1 MPRKASLFKRLGG
14 KAAVSAAVDLFYSKV
29 LADSTISSFFDGVDM
44 EAQKNK
50 QRAFLT
56 YAFGGPVKYTGKDM
70 REAHASMSLTEDH
83 FNAVAR
89 HLVATLQELGA
100 DEATINEVVE
110 IALSVKDDVLNKNS
124 DQKSNSKNMAQK
136 SDSSAGIY
144 QLLLEKAAD
153 AVVVI
158 DETKSVVFWNAAAE
172 KIWGYSKEE
181 TIGKNIKNFV
191 PDEHKAPHDGFV
203 DSNLN
208 TGQNKIVGTGREVEV
223 QRKDGTRVPVML
235 TMSKVEEGDKIYFM
249 AVVKDISE
257 EKKAQLQAASIQSAV
272 DTGWASIEFHPD
284 GTIIDANDNFLAGLG
299 YSRAEVQ
306 GNHHRIFC
314 DPAYAASA
322 EYAQFWKDLA
332 NGSVHAGDF
341 ERFTK
346 SGDSIWIKASY
357 TPVKNDKGE
366 IYKVIKIATDI
377 TAQKKIEAEADAER
391 KKNEGILEQ
400 AVDGVITMNGQ
411 TKEIVFMN
419 AAAEKLWMRR
429 REECIGKNIKTL
441 VPMEHQAPHDG
452 YVDSNMTTGVN
463 KIVGTG
469 REVPIERADGTV
481 LWAFLSL
488 SKVVM
493 EDGNVYYTAFVKD
506 VNAARANRQAFAEA
520 TKLIN
525 GISVGDFTYEMN
537 TEGLAM
543 DAGTTEVITNLNSLR
558 SNIQDILGDLSNVV
572 NKAGNEGDLSAR
584 LSVQAQG
591 DWGALVDSVNML
603 LGSISEPMNDFQGI
617 IDRMAQGD
625 LTGRYEKSAAGDIQS
640 MANALNAALGALND
654 LLIGIGQNAQEVAA
668 SSEQMLAKTDG
679 MQASTTEVAS
689 AIQQMASGAQ
699 DQAVKTDAS
708 SKLVEEV
715 MKSANIME
723 NKSTTINDA
732 AESGS
737 TSCNEGLGIMSKLVA
752 YMSDIENASL
762 DTSHSIDILTER
774 SEEIGR
780 TLKVITDIAA
790 QTNLLALNAAIE
802 AARAGEAGRGF
813 AVVADEIRNLA
824 EESKNAATDIEKIID
839 NVTKDT
845 QKASK
850 SIETMKESVKQG
862 NASTKDAEGSFS
874 AINSSSEET
883 LGLSKEVIAAS
894 DEQKRAIEMVVKN
907 IEQIVV
913 VAEETAAGTQEV
925 STSTMELSSGMNEIN
940 QGASRLAEIADELRE
955 GLSQFK
961 LAQ

>member
-1 MPRKASLFKRLGG
+1 MTSKASLFNRLGG
-14 KAAVSAAVDLFYSKV
+14 KAAVEAAVDLFYQKV
-29 LADSTISSFFDGVDM
+29 ISDDSISHFFSGVDM
-44 EAQKNK
+44 DEQKKK
-50 QRAFLT
+50 QKAFLT
-56 YAFGGPVKYTGKDM
+56 YAFGGRVKYTGKDM
-70 REAHASMSLTEDH
+70 RTAHASMDLTEEH
-83 FNAVAR
+83 FAAVAG
-89 HLVATLQELGA
+89 HLVATLEELGVEQSMI
-100 DEATINEVVE
+100 DEVVAV
-110 IALSVKDDVLNKNS
+110 ALSVKDDVLNKSNK
-124 DQKSNSKNMAQK
+124 KSNSEDMAQK
-136 SDSSAGIY
+136 SDLGVY

-158 DETKSVVFWNAAAE
+158 DDSKSVVFWNAAAE
-172 KIWGYSKEE
+172 NIWGYSKEE

-203 DSNLN
+203 DANLN
-208 TGQNKIVGTGREVEV
+208 TGVNKIVGTGREVEV
-223 QRKDGTRVPVML
+223 QRKDGSRVPVLL
-235 TMSKVEEGDKIYFM
+235 TMSKVENDGKKFFM
-249 AVVKDISE
+249 AVVKDITE
-257 EKKAQLQAASIQSAV
+257 EKAARIQADSIKSAV

-299 YSRAEVQ
+299 YSRSEVQ

-314 DPAYAASA
+314 DPAYTASA
-322 EYAQFWKDLA
+322 EYAKFWADLA
-332 NGSVHAGDF
+332 AGSVSAGDF

-357 TPVKNDKGE
+357 TPVRNEKGE
-366 IYKVIKIATDI
+366 VYKVIKIATDI
-377 TAQKKIEAEADAER
+377 TEQKQLESKANAER

-400 AVDGVITMNGQ
+400 AVDGVVTINGE
-411 TKEIVFMN
+411 TKEIIFMN

-429 REECIGKNIKTL
+429 REECIGQNINTL
-441 VPMEHQAPHDG
+441 VPMEHKAPHDG
-452 YVDSNMTTGVN
+452 YVDRNMTTGVN

-493 EDGNVYYTAFVKD
+493 EDGNVFYTAFVKD

-520 TKLIN
+520 SKLIN
-525 GISVGDFTYEMN
+525 GIAVGDLTYKMN

-543 DAGTTEVITNLNSLR
+543 DAGTEQVINNLNGLR
-558 SNIQDILGDLSNVV
+558 GSIQDILGDLSGVV
-572 NKAGNEGDLSAR
+572 NQAGNEGDLSAR
-584 LSVQAQG
+584 LTVQAQG

-603 LGSISEPMNDFQGI
+603 LASISEPMADFQGI
-617 IDRMAQGD
+617 MNNMAQGD
-625 LTGRYEKSAAGDIQS
+625 LTGRYEKSSAGDIKS
-640 MANALNAALGALND
+640 MGDALNAALGSLND

-723 NKSTTINDA
+723 NKSGTINEA

-737 TSCNEGLGIMSKLVA
+737 ASCNEGLGIMSKLVA
-752 YMSDIENASL
+752 FMSDIENASL
-762 DTSHSIDILTER
+762 DTSNSIDILTER

-839 NVTKDT
+839 NVSKDT
-845 QKASK
+845 QKAGK
-850 SIETMKESVKQG
+850 SIDTMKESVKLG
-862 NASTKDAEGSFS
+862 NASTKDAEGSFA
-874 AINSSSEET
+874 AINTSSEET
-883 LGLSKEVIAAS
+883 LSLSREVISAS
-894 DEQKRAIEMVVKN
+894 DEQKQAIEMVVKN

-961 LAQ
+961 LKQ